1 MADAE
6 LERASAAAAAAGRQ
20 AEQAEAA
27 ERERGRMHAELQS
40 ELGCGGKHTS
50 LLATAV
56 TTGTMCEDDV
66 R

>member
-27 ERERGRMHAELQS
+27 ERERAPEPSPPTHIRNLVALVVGEL
-40 ELGCGGKHTS
+40 EMGHTS
-50 LLATAV
+50 V
-56 TTGTMCEDDV
+56 TLVGTLHS
-66 R
+66 